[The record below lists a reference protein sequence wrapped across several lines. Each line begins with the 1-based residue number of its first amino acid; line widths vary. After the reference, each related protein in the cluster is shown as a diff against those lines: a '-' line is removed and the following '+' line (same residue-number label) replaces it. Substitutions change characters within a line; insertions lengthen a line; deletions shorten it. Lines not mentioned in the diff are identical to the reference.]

1 MISNR
6 TYGIDADVIAYNAR
20 IIAGGNQSL
29 SMQSLRQ
36 LNQFVISIKKMGLWY
51 NIVCW
56 PLRANQNA
64 GSGTRVYSLG
74 GLGVYDGTMNGTISW
89 QPNGIFYPNDNTH
102 KWISTAFTMA
112 FDSAN
117 SSFAVGALTPTA
129 STVRRYI
136 GAPSVP
142 ASPLTVGVSANTTT
156 MLNIDVWSESVGTN
170 LAFSR
175 NLSIFNW
182 LGISWNYASS
192 SNNINGQVN
201 STFETSS
208 RASSATGKRGW
219 TIGGGQFV
227 TDNFTGTMSI
237 AIYFPII
244 DVSQA
249 DKLLLYNLYK
259 STLGQ
264 DLGLP

>member
-1 MISNR
+1 MR
-6 TYGIDADVIAYNAR
+6 FYDLDIDVKNYAKRIVDAGYKCPADINSVSDFVKGLKI
-20 IIAGGNQSL
+20 
-29 SMQSLRQ
+29 
-36 LNQFVISIKKMGLWY
+36 LNLWGT
-51 NIVCW
+51 IVFW
-56 PLRANQNA
+56 PLRSNQNA

-74 GLGVYDGTMNGTISW
+74 GLGVYDGIMNGTISW
-89 QPNGIFYPNDNTH
+89 QPNGIFYPNDNIH

-142 ASPLTVGVSANTTT
+142 SSPLTLGVSANTTT

-170 LAFSR
+170 LSFSR

-182 LGISWNYASS
+182 LGISWNYATS

-201 STFETSS
+201 STFQTSS
-208 RASSATGKRGW
+208 RASSSTGKRGW
-219 TIGGGQFV
+219 TIGGGQSV

-259 STLGQ
+259 STLGK
-264 DLGLP
+264 GLNLP

>member
-1 MISNR
+1 MR
-6 TYGIDADVIAYNAR
+6 FYDLDIDVKNYAKRIVDAGYKCPADINSVSDFVKGLKI
-20 IIAGGNQSL
+20 
-29 SMQSLRQ
+29 
-36 LNQFVISIKKMGLWY
+36 LNLWGT
-51 NIVCW
+51 IVFW
-56 PLRANQNA
+56 PLRSNQNA

-74 GLGVYDGTMNGTISW
+74 GSGVYDGAMNGTISW

-129 STVRRYI
+129 STYRRYI

-142 ASPLTVGVSANTTT
+142 ASPLTVNVPANTTT
-156 MLNIDVWSESVGTN
+156 LLGINSWSESVSSDII
-170 LAFSR
+170 FSNR
-175 NLSIFNW
+175 DLSTFNW
-182 LGISWNYASS
+182 LGVSWNYATST
-192 SNNINGQVN
+192 NNVNGQVN
-201 STFETSS
+201 STFGTVSRNSS
-208 RASSATGKRGW
+208 TTGKRGW
-219 TIGGGQFV
+219 TIGGGQHV

-259 STLGQ
+259 STLGK
-264 DLGLP
+264 GLNLP

>member
-1 MISNR
+1 MRFYDLDIDVKNYAKR
-6 TYGIDADVIAYNAR
+6 IIDAGYKCPADINSVSDFVKGLKI
-20 IIAGGNQSL
+20 
-29 SMQSLRQ
+29 
-36 LNQFVISIKKMGLWY
+36 LNLWGT
-51 NIVCW
+51 IVFW
-56 PLRANQNA
+56 PLRSNQNA

-74 GLGVYDGTMNGTISW
+74 GLGVYDGIMNGTISW

-136 GAPSVP
+136 GAPSVA

-170 LAFSR
+170 LSFSR

-182 LGISWNYASS
+182 LGISWNYATS

-201 STFETSS
+201 STFQTSS
-208 RASSATGKRGW
+208 RASSSTGKRGW
-219 TIGGGQFV
+219 TIGGGQSV

-249 DKLLLYNLYK
+249 NKLLLYNLYK
-259 STLGQ
+259 STLGK
-264 DLGLP
+264 GLNLP

>member
-1 MISNR
+1 MRFYDLDIDVKNYAKR
-6 TYGIDADVIAYNAR
+6 IIDAGYKCPADINSVSDFVKGLKI
-20 IIAGGNQSL
+20 
-29 SMQSLRQ
+29 
-36 LNQFVISIKKMGLWY
+36 LNLWGT
-51 NIVCW
+51 IVFW
-56 PLRANQNA
+56 PLRSNQNA

-89 QPNGIFYPNDNTH
+89 QPNGIFYPNDNTY
-102 KWISTAFTMA
+102 KFIRTAFTMA

-136 GAPSVP
+136 GAPSGAP
-142 ASPLTVGVSANTTT
+142 SPLTVGVSANTTT

-170 LAFSR
+170 LSFSR

-182 LGISWNYASS
+182 LGISWNYATS

-201 STFETSS
+201 STFQTSS
-208 RASSATGKRGW
+208 RASSSTGKQGW
-219 TIGGGQFV
+219 TIGGGQHV

-259 STLGQ
+259 STLGK
-264 DLGLP
+264 GLNLP